1 MRKGMKYSSHYG
13 FAALLCATYNTIRVL
28 LGMLHSRSPMELLF
42 IPHSAVGQVLW
53 SPHL

>member
-13 FAALLCATYNTIRVL
+13 FSTLLCATYSTITVL
-28 LGMLHSRSPMELLF
+28 VGTLHSRSPMEL
-42 IPHSAVGQVLW
+42 IPHNALGQVLW